1 MFCRFIDTAE
11 ARHCDAEANQ
21 WKELLQGWQ
30 IVKEDMAQVASS
42 NQELSQAMPEATVWA
57 SAASKAKIGKVTVDD
72 DEQLALLAE
81 AARCAAAFDE
91 ELQKQRQQMK
101 KRRKALQKGGSEQA
115 TDPLDVCRT
124 MADEEA
130 LKRLSRQQAEAHAKC
145 QAMATSGEG
154 MSEAWEQLA
163 ATWVQM
169 EKDINK
175 AEKEVS
181 EASKVVTSDAHS
193 ELVAALGLAQ
203 DGEVARDAEALQE
216 AARRIAVF
224 DEELAKQRAAM
235 RRRRSENPQGAN
247 ALGAALLEGEAS
259 KALAAECAEAV
270 AVCEAA
276 AAEASKEGGQAE
288 PWQDILKVW
297 ANLRANLA
305 EATEEAEAEAK
316 TCRAQEAS
324 EALAAH
330 GVAAAARRAV
340 AFEHELGQLTR
351 EGAHESGAVEADVR
365 RAHKTALVQKLKT
378 EHAEGLAFC
387 EAKVAATRAEEET
400 PHLVECRNAWQELV
414 ELWQGLG
421 KDLETAA
428 QELATSTEPAGALR
442 KILDASVSDAE
453 RQKALAEAARR
464 AAQFDEELQRQRQR
478 LVRRKKVGENI
489 SSRVLALGDAV
500 ELQALAADQEA
511 AKSACQEALTK
522 AEASNDVEQAQ
533 GWKQIMDVY
542 VALDNELD
550 AQKKE
555 IQATGSFSAEPAAEA
570 GRQMVQKV
578 IRDQKQSAESCL
590 KAVEHA
596 LNTDR
601 GPLEG
606 LIEAQQAPRSVKSN
620 GGSTHRSRHL
630 EAAAQV
636 QTWDVLEEAQ
646 GVLESLKKQSPGKP
660 VAMENLKQL
669 GDEASKQLKEI
680 SDQAKA
686 VKQESTQDEKPSETP
701 SVKRG
706 QRDFGCQTVFRL
718 GGMAWHANPAIQKL
732 LEELAKVSTQG
743 GSGQEP
749 ANLDKLEGE
758 VNEVINHW
766 RKEFIGKRREA
777 SITRITRSRS
787 RSQSR
792 LMPEAPS
799 PASAPPTSPPA
810 PPAPPTMLEADLVA
824 QAAKKKEVEAA
835 PASPSLDNIK
845 RDEVRVEIESTSFQ
859 SSQFDNNKP
868 APSMDQVLD
877 DSRRPETE
885 DARPPSGNLS
895 SRRIQADSRR
905 MSTGSTNSDYEDQSA
920 NRQRRRRSSS
930 RDGRIDLG
938 ASVDS
943 SRPTQPEPEVPKEP
957 PQHGH
962 QGEEPQGE
970 FLAQLEQ
977 MRVSGSQ
984 AASVSED
991 RRDSKNLPRPSS
1003 ASSRRGGPGDGSL
1016 LVPPAGDAASRSVS
1030 PSSAGSSP
1038 SPGHSAP
1045 RRLDPI
1051 VRPRGPPLPSA
1062 GRLLL
1067 ASQQEN
1073 ISESAKTSPRSGH

>member
-1 MFCRFIDTAE
+1 M
-11 ARHCDAEANQ
+11 
-21 WKELLQGWQ
+21 
-30 IVKEDMAQVASS
+30 
-42 NQELSQAMPEATVWA
+42 
-57 SAASKAKIGKVTVDD
+57 
-72 DEQLALLAE
+72 
-81 AARCAAAFDE
+81 
-91 ELQKQRQQMK
+91 
-101 KRRKALQKGGSEQA
+101 
-115 TDPLDVCRT
+115 
-124 MADEEA
+124 
-130 LKRLSRQQAEAHAKC
+130 
-145 QAMATSGEG
+145 
-154 MSEAWEQLA
+154 
-163 ATWVQM
+163 
-169 EKDINK
+169 
-175 AEKEVS
+175 VS
-181 EASKVVTSDAHS
+181 CVNFV
-193 ELVAALGLAQ
+193 G
-203 DGEVARDAEALQE
+203 
-216 AARRIAVF
+216 
-224 DEELAKQRAAM
+224 
-235 RRRRSENPQGAN
+235 P
-247 ALGAALLEGEAS
+247 
-259 KALAAECAEAV
+259 AV
-270 AVCEAA
+270 A
-276 AAEASKEGGQAE
+276 
-288 PWQDILKVW
+288 
-297 ANLRANLA
+297 
-305 EATEEAEAEAK
+305 
-316 TCRAQEAS
+316 
-324 EALAAH
+324 
-330 GVAAAARRAV
+330 
-340 AFEHELGQLTR
+340 
-351 EGAHESGAVEADVR
+351 
-365 RAHKTALVQKLKT
+365 KLKQD
-378 EHAEGLAFC
+378 
-387 EAKVAATRAEEET
+387 AT
-400 PHLVECRNAWQELV
+400 
-414 ELWQGLG
+414 
-421 KDLETAA
+421 
-428 QELATSTEPAGALR
+428 
-442 KILDASVSDAE
+442 
-453 RQKALAEAARR
+453 
-464 AAQFDEELQRQRQR
+464 
-478 LVRRKKVGENI
+478 I
-489 SSRVLALGDAV
+489 SFAPDR
-500 ELQALAADQEA
+500 
-511 AKSACQEALTK
+511 
-522 AEASNDVEQAQ
+522 
-533 GWKQIMDVY
+533 Y

-732 LEELAKVSTQG
+732 LPGTALNVSEVSTQG

-905 MSTGSTNSDYEDQSA
+905 MSTGSTNSDYEA
-920 NRQRRRRSSS
+920 AAENRNQEPGPCRMSSDGRTNLRTDKGGWILASKTEQVRVLTPRDRRSQSQKFRRNHRS
-930 RDGRIDLG
+930 MGIKGR
-938 ASVDS
+938 
-943 SRPTQPEPEVPKEP
+943 
-957 PQHGH
+957 
-962 QGEEPQGE
+962 
-970 FLAQLEQ
+970 
-977 MRVSGSQ
+977 MRVSGFLS
-984 AASVSED
+984 A
-991 RRDSKNLPRPSS
+991 KLPCSTEGTIVEHV
-1003 ASSRRGGPGDGSL
+1003 ADDNGPGDGSL

>member
-1 MFCRFIDTAE
+1 
-11 ARHCDAEANQ
+11 
-21 WKELLQGWQ
+21 
-30 IVKEDMAQVASS
+30 MAKPS
-42 NQELSQAMPEATVWA
+42 P
-57 SAASKAKIGKVTVDD
+57 G
-72 DEQLALLAE
+72 
-81 AARCAAAFDE
+81 
-91 ELQKQRQQMK
+91 
-101 KRRKALQKGGSEQA
+101 
-115 TDPLDVCRT
+115 RT
-124 MADEEA
+124 
-130 LKRLSRQQAEAHAKC
+130 
-145 QAMATSGEG
+145 
-154 MSEAWEQLA
+154 
-163 ATWVQM
+163 
-169 EKDINK
+169 
-175 AEKEVS
+175 
-181 EASKVVTSDAHS
+181 
-193 ELVAALGLAQ
+193 
-203 DGEVARDAEALQE
+203 
-216 AARRIAVF
+216 
-224 DEELAKQRAAM
+224 
-235 RRRRSENPQGAN
+235 
-247 ALGAALLEGEAS
+247 
-259 KALAAECAEAV
+259 
-270 AVCEAA
+270 
-276 AAEASKEGGQAE
+276 
-288 PWQDILKVW
+288 ILKVW
-297 ANLRANLA
+297 ANLRADLA

-962 QGEEPQGE
+962 QREEPQGE

>member
-297 ANLRANLA
+297 ANLRADLA